1 MSACSAVFYVW
12 IKGEPLRKSKKT
24 QHAHVISLNLFH
36 SNGKRITDLIIFLA
50 VCHIRV
56 YSLVWQCL
64 AALGSCRLVLALFLR
79 SINAFDMFKESL
91 GGLIKYLYDK
101 MGARLGEGME
111 KVWWVEV
118 LGMGSTVD
126 VNLCSEKK
134 RRWVFDCIYT
144 STR

>member
-1 MSACSAVFYVW
+1 M
-12 IKGEPLRKSKKT
+12 
-24 QHAHVISLNLFH
+24 
-36 SNGKRITDLIIFLA
+36 
-50 VCHIRV
+50 
-56 YSLVWQCL
+56 WQCL

-134 RRWVFDCIYT
+134 GDECLTVYIPVHDKRYILIKAMNIYI
-144 STR
+144 